1 MTSDIT
7 ITPHS
12 PGIADVPGFH
22 CAGVACDVRCND
34 DSRLDLALVYSKTPC
49 TAAGVFTTND
59 IKAAPVVLDQEL
71 LAGGGDFHGIVIN
84 SGNANACTG
93 TQGMA
98 DARAMLEKAEA
109 VCGAPEKS
117 FFVCSTG
124 RIGRV
129 LPMENVLRGIDE
141 AATVLDDS
149 AAQSKAAAEAILTS
163 DTRSKTVTAQFDW
176 EGETITVAGMAKG
189 AGMIEPNMATML
201 AFIATDAKVS
211 HALLSASL
219 KSANTTSFNAIT
231 VDGDMST
238 NDTVLFLANGESGVE
253 ITSQNAE
260 LAELFIEA
268 VKAVCKDL
276 ALKIAGDGER
286 ITKLVQVIVEG
297 AKDVSSAEK
306 VARAIGNSLLVKTS
320 WYGSDP
326 NWGRLLDAAGYAR
339 VGIIEEKIDLAYVP
353 GIPMSGAFEGS
364 VPALT
369 QGQPQDDNLSQWKEI
384 VSEKEF
390 TIHLNLNLG
399 SEKFTLY
406 STDLSEGYVDFN
418 KSE

>member
-1 MTSDIT
+1 MKSDIT
-7 ITPHS
+7 IASHS
-12 PGIADVPGFH
+12 SGISDVPGFQ
-22 CAGVACDVRCND
+22 CAGVACDVRGKG
-34 DSRLDLALVYSKTPC
+34 DSRLDLALVFSKAPC

-59 IKAAPVVLDQEL
+59 IKAAPVVLGQAL
-71 LAGGGDFHGIVIN
+71 LADHETFHGFVIN

-93 TQGMA
+93 KQGMV
-98 DARAMLEKAEA
+98 DAKVMLEKAEA
-109 VCGAPEKS
+109 VCGAPAQS

-129 LPMENVLRGIDE
+129 LPMENILRGIDE

-149 AAQSKAAAEAILTS
+149 ATQSQAAADAILTS
-163 DTRSKTVTAQFDW
+163 DTRSKTATAQFVW
-176 EGETITVAGMAKG
+176 EGKTITVAGMAKG

-201 AFIATDAKVS
+201 AFIATDAKINN
-211 HALLSASL
+211 ALLAASL
-219 KSANTTSFNAIT
+219 QSANATSFNAIT

-238 NDTVLFLANGESGVE
+238 NDTVLFLANGESGIE
-253 ITSQNAE
+253 ITEQNVE
-260 LAELFIEA
+260 LAELFSEA
-268 VKAVCKDL
+268 VKVVCKDL

-297 AKDVSSAEK
+297 AKDTSSAEK

-339 VGIIEEKIDLAYVP
+339 VGIVEEKVDLAYVP
-353 GIPMSGAFEGS
+353 GIPTSETFQNA
-364 VPALT
+364 VPALIK
-369 QGQPQDDNLSQWKEI
+369 GQPQDDNLPKWKEI
-384 VSEKEF
+384 VLEKEF

-399 SEKFTLY
+399 PEKFVLY